1 MGAKEPVK
9 ALMSVGTKD
18 AKFGNYGAI
27 RYSGNSVGG
36 SVGGSNGVI
45 GDKGLGLQNKYRP
58 KK

>member
-27 RYSGNSVGG
+27 RYSGI
-36 SVGGSNGVI
+36 SVGGSNGESNGVI
-45 GDKGLGLQNKYRP
+45 GD
-58 KK
+58 